1 MLNPGLSSFR
11 ASALQTALLEPC
23 VEILGRVK
31 KADGAEGV
39 LRSRFGVPQQPLVGK
54 VQCEFVSEWDS
65 RRRLRRPRAQRSRQ
79 RSPDGIVVQTCDLDD
94 LIRMKE
100 AAGRLKDRIELEV
113 LAAAREE
120 RERE

>member
-1 MLNPGLSSFR
+1 VRNAV
-11 ASALQTALLEPC
+11 AS
-23 VEILGRVK
+23 
-31 KADGAEGV
+31 D
-39 LRSRFGVPQQPLVGK
+39 LR
-54 VQCEFVSEWDS
+54 
-65 RRRLRRPRAQRSRQ
+65 
-79 RSPDGIVVQTCDLDD
+79 DGIIVQTCDLDD